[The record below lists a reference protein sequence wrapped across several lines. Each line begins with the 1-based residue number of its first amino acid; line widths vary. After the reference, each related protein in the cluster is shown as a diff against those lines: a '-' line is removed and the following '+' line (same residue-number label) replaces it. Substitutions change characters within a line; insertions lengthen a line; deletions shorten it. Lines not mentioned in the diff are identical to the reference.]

1 MNRPDPDALLR
12 RVQAE
17 EPKARQGRLK
27 VFFGMA
33 PGVGKTYAMLSEARE
48 RSAAGAEVVA
58 GVVETHGRAD
68 TQAMLGG
75 LRVLAPREVE
85 HNGVT
90 LREFDLD
97 AALEMRP
104 QLLLVDELA
113 HTNAPGSRHA
123 KRWQDVEELLD
134 AGIDI
139 DTTVN
144 VQHLESLND
153 VVAQITGVIVRET
166 VPDRLLERADEIELI
181 DLTPA
186 ELQKR
191 LRDGK
196 VYVPTSAERALANF
210 FREGNLTA
218 LRELALRR
226 TAERVDAQMQSY
238 RRDHEV
244 PGTWPASARLLVCV
258 GPHPLGARLVRA
270 AHRMATGLR
279 AELVVAWVENPS
291 ATRGAEAERVQE
303 ILRLAESLGAE
314 TVQLSGD
321 DIAETLLR
329 FARERNVSKI
339 VIGKPAKARWRER
352 LLGSTVDDIVRGS
365 ADIDVYVISG
375 DESGGAKIRP
385 RPAASTRTDWP
396 RYAASL
402 GIVAL
407 CTLVAW
413 VMHQRFAPSNLT
425 MIYLAGVVLAAAR
438 LGRGSS
444 VVVACGSV
452 AAFDFFFVP
461 PYYTFSVT
469 DAEYL
474 FTFAVLLGTGLIVS
488 NLTARVQSAATS
500 AREREKRTLALYA
513 LSRDLAATRGVENI
527 VGIALRHIADL
538 VDAPVAIWRL
548 DGETL
553 RATTVGARLRRAP
566 TSSDAVQ
573 QDEDIARDPKEEGVA
588 RWAFDHARIA
598 GAGTDTLPAAR
609 ALYLPLAGA
618 HQTEGVLGITL
629 RDCDDASTRRAP
641 LSPSRLHDLE
651 TLASQVA
658 VALERAR
665 LSETAQNARVQIETE
680 QMRNSLL
687 SAVSHDL
694 RTPLASIVGAAST
707 LAQQEKL
714 PEDVRRDLLHS
725 ISDEANRLH
734 RLVSNLLKMT
744 RLQSGAVSVR
754 KEWQPLE
761 EVVGAVLSRYEKEFG
776 ARKVTTNLPLDLPLV
791 PIDATLMEQ
800 VFINLIENALKYSPP
815 TGSLHIAALE
825 GEGSL
830 LIEVSDRGAGVPEGD
845 AGDIFDPF
853 FRAAQAGGQHA
864 DHGPSAGLGLAICR
878 AIVEAHG
885 GKIWAE
891 NRPRGGAV
899 FRFTLPLDV
908 ASVSVSE

>member
-17 EPKARQGRLK
+17 EPQARQGRLK

-48 RSAAGAEVVA
+48 RMAAGVEVVA

-68 TQAMLGG
+68 TQAMLDG
-75 LRVLAPREVE
+75 LRVLAAREVE

-97 AALEMRP
+97 AALAMRP
-104 QLLLVDELA
+104 ELLLVDELA

-196 VYVPTSAERALANF
+196 VYISTSAERALANF

-244 PGTWPASARLLVCV
+244 PGTWPASERLLVCV
-258 GPHPLGARLVRA
+258 GAHPLGARLVRA
-270 AHRMATGLR
+270 AHRMATGLH
-279 AELVVAWVENPS
+279 AELVVAWVETS
-291 ATRGAEAERVQE
+291 ASPQETSVERVQDT
-303 ILRLAESLGAE
+303 LRLAESLGAE
-314 TVQLSGD
+314 TVELSGD

-339 VIGKPAKARWRER
+339 VIGKLAKARWRER
-352 LLGSTVDDIVRGS
+352 LFGSTVDDIVRGS
-365 ADIDVYVISG
+365 GDIDVYVISG
-375 DESGGAKIRP
+375 DESSGGEKKRSHGL
-385 RPAASTRTDWP
+385 ASTRIVWP
-396 RYAASL
+396 RCAAAL

-413 VMHQRFAPSNLT
+413 ATHQRFAPSNLT

-438 LGRGSS
+438 LGRGPS
-444 VVVACGSV
+444 VLVACGSV
-452 AAFDFFFVP
+452 AALDFFFVP
-461 PYYTFSVT
+461 PYYSFPVT

-488 NLTARVQSAATS
+488 NLTARVQSAAVA

-513 LSRDLAATRGVENI
+513 LTRDLAATRGVENI
-527 VGIALRHIADL
+527 VVIALRHIAGL
-538 VDAPVAIWRL
+538 ADAPAAIWRMNGDNL
-548 DGETL
+548 T
-553 RATTVGARLRRAP
+553 P
-566 TSSDAVQ
+566 TSSAADFIPDA
-573 QDEDIARDPKEEGVA
+573 KEEGVA
-588 RWAFDHARIA
+588 RWSYDHAHFA

-609 ALYLPLAGA
+609 C
-618 HQTEGVLGITL
+618 IC
-629 RDCDDASTRRAP
+629 RW
-641 LSPSRLHDLE
+641 
-651 TLASQVA
+651 
-658 VALERAR
+658 RAR
-665 LSETAQNARVQIETE
+665 SKPKAC
-680 QMRNSLL
+680 
-687 SAVSHDL
+687 SA
-694 RTPLASIVGAAST
+694 
-707 LAQQEKL
+707 
-714 PEDVRRDLLHS
+714 
-725 ISDEANRLH
+725 
-734 RLVSNLLKMT
+734 
-744 RLQSGAVSVR
+744 SG
-754 KEWQPLE
+754 
-761 EVVGAVLSRYEKEFG
+761 YEK
-776 ARKVTTNLPLDLPLV
+776 R
-791 PIDATLMEQ
+791 ATR
-800 VFINLIENALKYSPP
+800 V
-815 TGSLHIAALE
+815 
-825 GEGSL
+825 
-830 LIEVSDRGAGVPEGD
+830 
-845 AGDIFDPF
+845 
-853 FRAAQAGGQHA
+853 
-864 DHGPSAGLGLAICR
+864 LA
-878 AIVEAHG
+878 
-885 GKIWAE
+885 
-891 NRPRGGAV
+891 
-899 FRFTLPLDV
+899 
-908 ASVSVSE
+908 